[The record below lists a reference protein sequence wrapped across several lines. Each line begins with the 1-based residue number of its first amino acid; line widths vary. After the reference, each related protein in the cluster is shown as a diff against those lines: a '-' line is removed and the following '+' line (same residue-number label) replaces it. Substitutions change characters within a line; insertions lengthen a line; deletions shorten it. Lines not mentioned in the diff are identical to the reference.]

1 MSDAAPV
8 LALRGIRRRFVQGA
22 AVLDVLQ
29 GIDLILPPG
38 TIAALVGPSGTGKS
52 TLLHIAGLLE
62 RPSAGEV
69 TIDGRACNGMGD
81 AERTRLRRER
91 IGFVYQ
97 FHHLLADFTALENVL
112 MPQLIAGRPR
122 GEARER
128 AAAVLARLGLGARLG
143 HRPGRLSGGEQ
154 QRVAIARALVNGPG
168 LVLADE
174 PTGNLDPHTA
184 DEVFA
189 MLLEIVRDTGTAALI
204 ATHNPE
210 LAARMDVTYRLT
222 EGRLAGEPPLA
233 VETPVR
239 ARAPAGHPSA

>member
-1 MSDAAPV
+1 MSRPAPV
-8 LALRGIRRRFVQGA
+8 LRLEGIRRRFVQGA

-29 GIDLILPPG
+29 GIDLVLPRG

-62 RPSAGEV
+62 RPTGGEV
-69 TIDGRACNGMGD
+69 AIDGRACNGLGD

-97 FHHLLADFTALENVL
+97 FHHLLPDFTALENVL
-112 MPQLIAGRPR
+112 MPQLIAGRGR
-122 GEARER
+122 REARAR
-128 AAAVLARLGLGARLG
+128 AEALLARLGLAGRLD
-143 HRPGRLSGGEQ
+143 HRPAKLSGGEQ
-154 QRVAIARALVNGPG
+154 QRVAIARALANGPG

-189 MLLEIVRDTGTAALI
+189 VLLELVRDTGTAALI

-222 EGRLAGEPPLA
+222 EGRLAPLPLA
-233 VETPVR
+233 
-239 ARAPAGHPSA
+239 A